1 MLTTA
6 PLLVVND
13 VRAGYI
19 PGSDILN
26 GINFVVQP
34 GELVA
39 VIGGNGAGKSTLAKT
54 IFGLFA
60 LKCNRPTM
68 GCQQPKNSFCQG

>member
-6 PLLVVND
+6 PLLVVQD

-26 GINFVVQP
+26 GIDFVVQP

-39 VIGGNGAGKSTLAKT
+39 VIGGNQLWRKRFLVY
-54 IFGLFA
+54 
-60 LKCNRPTM
+60 
-68 GCQQPKNSFCQG
+68 